1 MLTSVRIFKEPRLVK
16 IVVIASHAFDSLL
29 DAVSD
34 CLNVSTV
41 GKRHSLCS
49 PGLKRFPVTSL

>member
-16 IVVIASHAFDSLL
+16 IAVIASHTFDSLL

-34 CLNVSTV
+34 CLHVSTV
-41 GKRHSLCS
+41 GRQR
-49 PGLKRFPVTSL
+49 GAGWGT